1 MEEPKLSPIAERALL
16 LHYAMIHHGDLSG
29 LDSFGT
35 DEASRQLNLFAKIA
49 AVSEADAVAAFA
61 ELEDR
66 GFIERKIP

>member
-1 MEEPKLSPIAERALL
+1 
-16 LHYAMIHHGDLSG
+16 LSG